1 MSLIVDT
8 LVEGLLDEAVARR
21 IIEHCGHKPG
31 NGYGKNGVD
40 YLRLK
45 APGFNVRAA
54 YGNPILVLVDFMDTK
69 LGCPPA
75 VPVAWLPTRSERLLL
90 RVVVPEIESWLL
102 ADCDGMAAFLSVS
115 PALIPTSPETL
126 TNPKQTLVNLARRS
140 RRRNVKAAMVPTEGV
155 SAVVGPEYVAA
166 LQEFVISLWDASAAG
181 LHSRSLDRTL
191 LRLRSLPFLVVS

>member
-54 YGNPILVLVDFMDTK
+54 YGNTILVLVDFMDTK

-75 VPVAWLPTRSERLLL
+75 VPVAWLPARSEQMLL

-102 ADCDGMAAFLSVS
+102 ADSDGMAAFLGVS
-115 PALIPTSPETL
+115 PALIPTLPETL

-140 RRRNVKAAMVPTEGV
+140 RRRSVKAAMVPAEGV
-155 SAVVGPEYVAA
+155 SAVVGSEYVAA
-166 LQEFVISLWDASAAG
+166 LQEFVGDSWDVEQSQMNALSL
-181 LHSRSLDRTL
+181 RRTVM
-191 LRLRSLPFLVVS
+191 RLCMLQDNLPL